1 MLKPSSWTFR
11 PGLSALVFRNC
22 FTTSCHPP
30 EGSRGRSGRSALS
43 APCAA
48 RLMAAAAVVVMHHR
62 EEEERQKRFTQV
74 PGPGVSFGSN
84 DLRGESTT
92 GGGGVWCHGFA

>member
-74 PGPGVSFGSN
+74 PGSD
-84 DLRGESTT
+84 DLRGGSTT
-92 GGGGVWCHGFA
+92 GRGGVWCHGFA